1 MHNEGGLTASLRS
14 GAKMMIMNAGAMLS
28 TTTNMPDLVESSSA
42 PYVNVIGAKITRLS
56 KEDCAQR
63 VIDLAKQKSK
73 KYVCVASA
81 HTIMEGFDHPRMLEI
96 LNRADMTVADGVSII
111 IALKI
116 LGDRH
121 QHRTTGTDLV
131 WETCRLAAENGLS
144 VGFYGSSDECLNQL
158 RAMLAT
164 SLPYLNVAYTYS
176 PPFRELSVEED
187 EALMTQM
194 NESNTDIMF
203 IGLGNP
209 KQEWWIDAH
218 YQRSQAVLLG
228 VGAAFDFIS
237 GMKKRAPK
245 VVRKLGLEWLW
256 RLVKEPKRMWRRN
269 FVHNPRYLWQL
280 FLQLTR
286 LKKFEV

>member
-1 MHNEGGLTASLRS
+1 MR
-14 GAKMMIMNAGAMLS
+14 IMNAGAMLS
-28 TTTNMPDLVESSSA
+28 TTTNMPDPVKETSV

-63 VIDLAKQKSK
+63 VIDLARSKAK

-81 HTIMEGFDHPRMLEI
+81 HTIMEGFDHPKMLEI

-131 WETCRLAAENGLS
+131 WETCRLAEKNGLS

-158 RAMLAT
+158 RALLAKE
-164 SLPYLNVAYTYS
+164 LPGLRVAYTYS

-187 EALMTQM
+187 EALMTEM
-194 NESNTDIMF
+194 NASQTDIMF

-209 KQEWWIDAH
+209 KQEWWIDSH
-218 YQRSQAVLLG
+218 YQRSEAVLLG
-228 VGAAFDFIS
+228 SVPHLTSF
-237 GMKKRAPK
+237 RA
-245 VVRKLGLEWLW
+245 
-256 RLVKEPKRMWRRN
+256 
-269 FVHNPRYLWQL
+269 
-280 FLQLTR
+280 
-286 LKKFEV
+286 